1 MKKILLVAIT
11 IVLTINC
18 LQAQDDRPVR
28 LAFAIQPA
36 ISWIAPKGDILTN
49 EGNRFGFSYGILT
62 DFRIAG
68 NPNYAFSTGI
78 FINSQ
83 GGTLTNN
90 QFHDGKTLSPDLSD
104 APDALI
110 DAFAETAEEKY
121 KIQYLDIPLTLKLK
135 TNEIGYLTYYGQFGL
150 DLSFN
155 LKATKDVDYKFDG
168 ISAPLTIEDQDVNKD
183 INAIRTALQVGGG
196 VEYNISGETYILAGI
211 VWNNGLT
218 NIFNHEEVKADD
230 DGTPRLISDG
240 TALSFGEKFEAVNN
254 YIGLTLA
261 VIF

>member
-36 ISWIAPKGDILTN
+36 ISWILPKGDILTN

-62 DFRIAG
+62 DFMIAR

-78 FINSQ
+78 LINSQ
-83 GGTLTNN
+83 GGTLTNS
-90 QFHDGKTLSPDLSD
+90 QYHDGETLSLDPND
-104 APDALI
+104 PPGTLI

-121 KIQYLDIPLTLKLK
+121 KLQYLDIPLTLKLK
-135 TNEIGYLTYYGQFGL
+135 TNEIGYLTYYGQFGI

-155 LKATKDVDYKFDG
+155 LKGSKDIDYKFEG
-168 ISAPLTIEDQDVNKD
+168 ISAPQSIEDQDVNSD

-196 VEYNISGETYILAGI
+196 VEYNISGDTYILVGI

-218 NIFNHEEVKADD
+218 NIFDQEEIKADD

-240 TALSFGEKFEAVNN
+240 TDLSYGDKFEAVNN
-254 YIGLTLA
+254 YLGLTLA